1 MKKNLFAI
9 AVLALVM
16 LAILVEFI
24 EGISSRNGGV
34 VFLSFAV
41 LWFLGTIVRVLWSKI
56 NWQRIPQQDYS
67 FNELD
72 SEK

>member
-9 AVLALVM
+9 GVLALVM

-24 EGISSRNGGV
+24 EGLSSRNGGV
-34 VFLSFAV
+34 VFLSFAA
-41 LWFLGTIVRVLWSKI
+41 LWFLGTIIRVLWSKI
-56 NWQRIPQQDYS
+56 DWQRVPQQDHS
-67 FNELD
+67 FNEFD

>member
-56 NWQRIPQQDYS
+56 NWQRIPQQDHS
-67 FNELD
+67 FSELD